1 MPLAPEIA
9 ALLERMRGQP
19 QMHQTPIAQLRQTRP
34 RLGAQG
40 VHPVG
45 RVEEGSLPGPGGPL
59 GYRLYSPTQDSAQLG
74 LVILLHGGGF
84 VFGSVDGYY
93 DHISRVLCED
103 AGCRVLSL
111 DYRLAPENKFPAAS
125 DDALAGLR
133 WAVAQA
139 QTLLRI
145 DPKRIIIAGGSAG
158 ANLAAATALRNRDE
172 QGPALRGQL
181 LWYPMVDYHSPAS
194 SSSLA
199 FAEGYYLTRA
209 DTVWFWQQY
218 LSDASQADNPY
229 AVPLKASKL
238 NGLPPALVM
247 AAEYDPLRDGALA
260 YAQAMAAEGVEV
272 EQTCFA
278 GMVHG
283 FMAFPTPV
291 ANQALQ
297 QSVRWVRERLKG

>member
-9 ALLERMRGQP
+9 ALLERMQGQP
-19 QMHQTPIAQLRQTRP
+19 QMHQTPLAQLRQTRP

-40 VHPVG
+40 THPVG
-45 RVEEGSLPGPGGPL
+45 QVLEGSLPGPCGPL
-59 GYRLYSPTQDSAQLG
+59 GYRLYSPSQDGEQLG

-93 DHISRVLCED
+93 DHVARVLCQD
-103 AGCRVLSL
+103 APCRVLSL

-125 DDALAGLR
+125 DDALAALR
-133 WAVAQA
+133 WARTHAQA
-139 QTLLRI
+139 LRI
-145 DPKRIIIAGGSAG
+145 DSERIIIAGGSAG

-199 FAEGYYLTRA
+199 FAEGYYLSRA

-218 LSDASQADNPY
+218 LSDASQADHPY
-229 AVPLKASKL
+229 AVPLKASSL
-238 NGLPPALVM
+238 SGLPPALVI

-260 YAQAMAAEGVEV
+260 YAQAMSAQGVDV
-272 EQTCFA
+272 QQTCFA

-291 ANQALQ
+291 ADQALQ
-297 QSVRWVRERLKG
+297 QSVRWVRERLQD

>member
-9 ALLERMRGQP
+9 ALLERMQGQP
-19 QMHQTPIAQLRQTRP
+19 QMHQTPLAQLRQTRP
-34 RLGAQG
+34 RLGSQG
-40 VHPVG
+40 THPVG
-45 RVEEGSLPGPGGPL
+45 QVLEGSLPGPGGPL
-59 GYRLYSPTQDSAQLG
+59 GYRLYSPSQDGDRLG

-93 DHISRVLCED
+93 DHVARVLCQD
-103 AGCRVLSL
+103 APCRVLSL

-125 DDALAGLR
+125 DDALAALR
-133 WAVAQA
+133 WARNQAQA
-139 QTLLRI
+139 LRI
-145 DPKRIIIAGGSAG
+145 DPGRIVIAGGSAG

-199 FAEGYYLTRA
+199 HAEGYYLTRA

-218 LSDASQADNPY
+218 LSDASEAENPY
-229 AVPLKASKL
+229 AVPLKASSL
-238 NGLPPALVM
+238 SGLPPALVI

-260 YAQAMAAEGVEV
+260 YAQAMSAQGVDV
-272 EQTCFA
+272 QQTCFS

-291 ANQALQ
+291 ADQALE
-297 QSVRWVRERLKG
+297 QSVQWVRERLQG

>member
-19 QMHQTPIAQLRQTRP
+19 QMHQTPLAQLRQTRP
-34 RLGAQG
+34 RLQAQG
-40 VHPVG
+40 THPVG
-45 RVEEGSLPGPGGPL
+45 QVLEGSLPGPAGPL
-59 GYRLYSPTQDSAQLG
+59 GYRLYSPSLDSNALS

-93 DHISRVLCED
+93 DHVARVLCQD
-103 AGCRVLSL
+103 TPCRVLSL

-125 DDALAGLR
+125 DDALAALR
-133 WAVAQA
+133 WARAQA
-139 QTLLRI
+139 QTLRI
-145 DPKRIIIAGGSAG
+145 DPERIVIAGGSAG
-158 ANLAAATALRNRDE
+158 ANLAAVTALRNRDE

-194 SSSLA
+194 GSSLA
-199 FAEGYYLTRA
+199 YAEGYYLTRA
-209 DTVWFWQQY
+209 DTLWFWQQY
-218 LSDASQADNPY
+218 LNDHGEADNPY
-229 AVPLKASKL
+229 AVPLKAASL
-238 NGLPPALVM
+238 SGLPPALVI

-260 YAQAMAAEGVEV
+260 YAQAMADQGVRV
-272 EQTCFA
+272 EQTCYA

-291 ANQALQ
+291 ADQALQ
-297 QSVRWVRERLKG
+297 SSVQWLRQQLLD